1 VIISRSFWR
10 KAVVTVIAAAGF
22 VSLYEVTALDSRY
35 AARHAVPGET
45 MPRPAP
51 GARLAYS
58 ATAYCKGMLTT
69 SGVAV
74 QRGIAAGDPELLPV
88 GSVVDVDNLSERY
101 DGVYTI
107 LDTGPSVRGRQID
120 LYMWSCNEA
129 LAFGRQA
136 IHLTVLRLGW
146 NPRATPGFVDRFF
159 KRPEADAPPVP
170 AHPMPQGPASP

>member
-1 VIISRSFWR
+1 M
-10 KAVVTVIAAAGF
+10 IAATGF
-22 VSLYEVTALDSRY
+22 VSLYEGTALDSRY

-88 GSVVDVDNLSERY
+88 GSVVDVDNLSDRY

-107 LDTGPSVRGRQID
+107 LDTGPSVHGRQID
-120 LYMWSCNEA
+120 LYMWSCTEA
-129 LAFGRQA
+129 LAFGRQP

-146 NPRATPGFVDRFF
+146 NPRASTSGFVERFF
-159 KRPEADAPPVP
+159 KRPGADAPSPVP
-170 AHPMPQGPASP
+170 PRPAPQGPPSP